1 MSTPIIHA
9 IMIAEFAAWLDEAKG
24 SFPRPILTTVPATPE
39 AGAIIEQLHALARHV
54 AGARAGEIYRD
65 D

>member
-1 MSTPIIHA
+1 
-9 IMIAEFAAWLDEAKG
+9 MIAEFAAWLDEAKG
-24 SFPRPILTTVPATPE
+24 SFPRQIVTAMPATPE
-39 AGAIIEQLHALARHV
+39 ASAIIEQLHALARHV